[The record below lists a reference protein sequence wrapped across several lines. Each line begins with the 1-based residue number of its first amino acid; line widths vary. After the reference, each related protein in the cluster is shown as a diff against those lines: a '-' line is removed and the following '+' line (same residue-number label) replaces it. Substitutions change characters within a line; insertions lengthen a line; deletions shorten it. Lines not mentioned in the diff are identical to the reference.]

1 MLSLWYVKREKGW
14 QTFKRPGV
22 DAFLEHLAQFYEI
35 VIYSDEQSMV
45 IGLFTPYYWS
55 SIFSFLYISYHYL
68 AFYWYVQFVDPVVE
82 RLDPKHCIRY
92 RLSKAATKYQN
103 GKHYRVRSS

>member
-45 IGLFTPYYWS
+45 IGLFTPYSWS
-55 SIFSFLYISYHYL
+55 SIFSSLYFLS
-68 AFYWYVQFVDPVVE
+68 
-82 RLDPKHCIRY
+82 
-92 RLSKAATKYQN
+92 LSCFLLVCAVC
-103 GKHYRVRSS
+103 RPCC